1 MSRKCLGLTSEADLD
16 FASQMVQALNVLV
29 LTSAEALAL
38 RSLLRKGVG
47 TAEGAA
53 LFEQLRRV
61 RGEAIFKEVKG
72 LSDDRV
78 SALRQAAAA
87 PGAPQVDPAPPAP
100 MGAGR
105 KWGGGGLRPQP
116 PPARGSRLAPEV
128 PGPGGLGRRSP
139 QRMAGG
145 SGGRGSP

>member
-53 LFEQLRRV
+53 LFRTLYPAWCHNPASLLSMCLVAQAYEHAAELVMQFASLEITRRPLRRT
-61 RGEAIFKEVKG
+61 
-72 LSDDRV
+72 
-78 SALRQAAAA
+78 
-87 PGAPQVDPAPPAP
+87 
-100 MGAGR
+100 
-105 KWGGGGLRPQP
+105 
-116 PPARGSRLAPEV
+116 
-128 PGPGGLGRRSP
+128 GRRGA
-139 QRMAGG
+139 RAGCWT
-145 SGGRGSP
+145 S